1 MQSSQTKINNVSI
14 GVIIVLLVSMGQF
27 NNTLFIPS
35 LPHMS
40 VPLGTSN
47 SYLQLSVT
55 LTLFAFGF
63 SQLIYG
69 PLSDFYGRRSIV
81 ISGLVIFMLGNI
93 ICSLAISGNM
103 FLIGKVITGLGVGCV
118 GPIARAIIRD
128 LSEGK
133 KLLKMMGVLV
143 MFMSVTPAVSP
154 LLGGTIQGVLGWR
167 FNFIVLSI
175 IALIFIIYIYLQL
188 PETNSHRYEK
198 NNSFGFFKLI
208 CNYKYILIQGE
219 FFRMALLNMLGYS
232 AELVFLLSASYIL
245 QGGFNVSPQI
255 FGLMPLLIVPC
266 VMIGNSLVSKFASNL
281 SVMIISAIG
290 VFFVLLGSVLM
301 FFLNKMMEPR
311 VIFFI
316 MPMMI
321 VAFGEGIITPSSTAR
336 CMDLFGHKAGYA
348 GAAVGAIAMVGAGII
363 IGVSTINPLCNSLD
377 VSIVLLIISFISI
390 LLCLINFKEY
400 KKKEVK

>member
-1 MQSSQTKINNVSI
+1 MGI
-14 GVIIVLLVSMGQF
+14 IIVLLVSMGQF

-40 VPLGTSN
+40 VPLGTSDA
-47 SYLQLSVT
+47 YLKLSVT

-69 PLSDFYGRRSIV
+69 PLSDFYGRRSV
-81 ISGLVIFMLGNI
+81 VMSGLLIFLIGNV
-93 ICSLAISGNM
+93 ICSLAISGIM

-128 LSEGK
+128 LSEGTE
-133 KLLKMMGVLV
+133 LLKMMGILV

-154 LLGGTIQGVLGWR
+154 LLGGTIQEFLGWR
-167 FNFIVLSI
+167 YNFIVLSI
-175 IALIFIIYIYLQL
+175 VALIFIMYIYVQL
-188 PETNSHRYEK
+188 PETNLYKYEK

-208 CNYKYILIQGE
+208 YNYKSILIQGE

-245 QGGFNVSPQI
+245 QDGFNLSPQN
-255 FGLMPLLIVPC
+255 FGLIPLLIVPC
-266 VMIGNSLVSKFASNL
+266 VMIGNSLVSKLSSNL
-281 SVMIISAIG
+281 SVTVISAIG
-290 VFFVLLGSVLM
+290 IFFVFLGSVLM
-301 FFLNKMMEPR
+301 FYLNKTMVPR
-311 VIFFI
+311 VAFFI
-316 MPMMI
+316 IPMMI

-363 IGVSTINPLCNSLD
+363 IGVSIINPLHNSLD
-377 VSIVLLIISFISI
+377 VSIVLLIISFI
-390 LLCLINFKEY
+390 LMFLCLINFK
-400 KKKEVK
+400 KCK